1 MSLVC
6 DCYEEVDEQC
16 LGRYIKAVWQN
27 MSRLKILFHIMVMN
41 TFSIAGFRAIDWL
54 CRLKY
59 RRLKAPIRETTAG
72 NAHCFKDFKTKAKV
86 VVIYSQG
93 FTSALDLAQ
102 VRQCSECIR
111 YYIGVKSGIQEE

>member
-41 TFSIAGFRAIDWL
+41 TFRNSWISSN
-54 CRLKY
+54 RLVVRVKVSAS
-59 RRLKAPIRETTAG
+59 KGADTG
-72 NAHCFKDFKTKAKV
+72 NNSGQCPLF
-86 VVIYSQG
+86 QG
-93 FTSALDLAQ
+93 LQ
-102 VRQCSECIR
+102 NK
-111 YYIGVKSGIQEE
+111 GVGGRDI

>member
-16 LGRYIKAVWQN
+16 LGRYTKTVWQN

-54 CRLKY
+54 CGLKY

-72 NAHCFKDFKTKAKV
+72 NAHCFKDFKTKA
-86 VVIYSQG
+86 
-93 FTSALDLAQ
+93 
-102 VRQCSECIR
+102 
-111 YYIGVKSGIQEE
+111 